1 VLIKY
6 AMEASTIHDNT
17 SKNFV
22 DRCFNTLY
30 DWDKRSISTNE
41 HISSLD
47 DLSAIIVKELDTCQ
61 YPPYIKRIS
70 INGCEV
76 KDFMDSNNDTCVR
89 SLFIRQLG
97 GGIEN
102 AYYYHH
108 EVFKLIEQRFAIDP
122 EYKYICMYYRAL
134 AMYIV
139 YKAFIDRD
147 PDGNYYDADPALSR
161 AVHALVIDNNDVKNQ
176 SILQTNI
183 TYLQRLVEVV
193 GNYNDQALTQYI
205 NPRVRIEVSDLIY
218 NGERYKWFR
227 DYLRTEHHNMHWLN
241 YIFKYRP
248 IWIAM
253 MKSYTLQPQTVKSLL
268 ATIWEIYETEQR
280 SAYAP
285 DMPKGLAIQNT
296 LSYNAGKIDREIFEK
311 PYADIVN
318 DIMQRIKL
326 SKDRE
331 GSLRKV
337 YAQIIEDN
345 TPEEALCDLDEITK
359 AIEQALY
366 LLPKLR
372 LSSMSID

>member
-1 VLIKY
+1 
-6 AMEASTIHDNT
+6 
-17 SKNFV
+17 
-22 DRCFNTLY
+22 
-30 DWDKRSISTNE
+30 
-41 HISSLD
+41 
-47 DLSAIIVKELDTCQ
+47 
-61 YPPYIKRIS
+61 
-70 INGCEV
+70 
-76 KDFMDSNNDTCVR
+76 
-89 SLFIRQLG
+89 
-97 GGIEN
+97 
-102 AYYYHH
+102 
-108 EVFKLIEQRFAIDP
+108 
-122 EYKYICMYYRAL
+122 
-134 AMYIV
+134 
-139 YKAFIDRD
+139 
-147 PDGNYYDADPALSR
+147 
-161 AVHALVIDNNDVKNQ
+161 
-176 SILQTNI
+176 
-183 TYLQRLVEVV
+183 
-193 GNYNDQALTQYI
+193 
-205 NPRVRIEVSDLIY
+205 
-218 NGERYKWFR
+218 
-227 DYLRTEHHNMHWLN
+227 
-241 YIFKYRP
+241 
-248 IWIAM
+248 M